1 MARVSIPLPEHFP
14 FSMEFRVT
22 INLINRGDH
31 LGNDALVSCLNEA
44 RLQYL
49 QAVLGTGSVN
59 MGFSMINADLAVIY
73 KSEAFYGE
81 VLNIEVAATEFSR
94 HGCDLVYR
102 VTEKQ
107 TGRLVALA
115 KTAMLLFD
123 LESRQLKTVPD
134 DFQSRF
140 VSPKS
145 VAGSKK

>member
-14 FSMEFRVT
+14 FSMELRVT

-49 QAVLGTGSVN
+49 QVVFGTGSEN